1 MAGSVYSGVGRGGGP
16 RSGGGG
22 GGEGRRLTVVSPLL
36 YPWGEGRRPARR
48 YFGGRRRGGRLC
60 LRDMRDGPWLPE
72 EEGGGVKD
80 KEGSP
85 LLSEAS
91 PLGLLLPPLPPL
103 PRVWL
108 CGLLCNR
115 SPPLPPKP
123 KRRAAA
129 EEEEEEKGKRGE
141 QAGREGGGKKKGF
154 LPPISAAAS
163 PLSFPLGLPSPP
175 PLRFRPFP
183 SDLLRPLSNLLA
195 STVGDRDMIGRRTG
209 KGGEGGTDSVV
220 RRRPLPA

>member
-1 MAGSVYSGVGRGGGP
+1 M
-16 RSGGGG
+16 
-22 GGEGRRLTVVSPLL
+22 
-36 YPWGEGRRPARR
+36 
-48 YFGGRRRGGRLC
+48 
-60 LRDMRDGPWLPE
+60 
-72 EEGGGVKD
+72 KD

-85 LLSEAS
+85 LLSEAP

-123 KRRAAA
+123 KRRAEV

-163 PLSFPLGLPSPP
+163 PLSFPLGLPPP
-175 PLRFRPFP
+175 SASGHFP
-183 SDLLRPLSNLLA
+183 PISAGHIPILLLRPLA
-195 STVGDRDMIGRRTG
+195 IVT
-209 KGGEGGTDSVV
+209 
-220 RRRPLPA
+220 